1 MAKLFVTGLLAMGVV
16 CLIICRG
23 LFFLKTKG
31 AIGDQWPEFQ
41 RGENKKYREIGF
53 PVLIYKRV
61 PKGDNAKCFKTTA
74 LLEARTVA
82 ECVD

>member
-1 MAKLFVTGLLAMGVV
+1 MNGEALVTGLLAMVVV

-41 RGENKKYREIGF
+41 RGENKKYRKKNF
-53 PVLIYKRV
+53 PGTNIQKSS
-61 PKGDNAKCFKTTA
+61 KG
-74 LLEARTVA
+74 
-82 ECVD
+82 